1 MVIGL
6 IIASLVIICCIFF
19 NKISDKIGLPMLFV
33 FILLGMIF
41 GSEGIFKIHFD
52 NYNFAEEICSAAL
65 IFIIFYGGFGTKW
78 SEAKKVAAKSLLLSS
93 AGVIVTALVTGLF
106 CHYVVGFDLLE
117 GMLVGAVISSTDAA
131 SVFSVLRSKQLN
143 LKHRTASV
151 LELESGSNDP
161 WAYMLTVIILSL
173 MRGDVTASGFTYML
187 FSQVAYGLAF
197 GVVIATASLFIL
209 KRMSFE
215 TAGFDTIFVL
225 AVAILSYALPSL
237 FGGNGYL
244 SAYIVGIVL
253 GNSSISNKVNLVHF
267 FDGITGVSQ
276 ILIFF
281 LLGLLATPSQMLPI
295 IVPAVLILLFLTF
308 IARPL
313 AVVLTMI
320 PFKSPWRQQV
330 LIAFSGLRG
339 ATSIVFAIM
348 AVVDEAYTKSDLFH
362 IVFCIVLISIGV
374 QGTLLPVVA
383 KKLDMI
389 DDNENVMKTFND
401 YSDETEVQFIRLN
414 ISEESSWAGKELW
427 EITLPSGLL
436 AVMIL
441 RNGHRVVPDGKTQI
455 LPDDILVLSAEGFYD
470 DSHLVLRE
478 TKIDD
483 EHKWCNKLLSEIK
496 MPDDGLI
503 VMIKRD
509 GKTVIP
515 NGQIMIEEND
525 VLVINSHSK
534 KKHKVKV

>member
-1 MVIGL
+1 MTLWLVL
-6 IIASLVIICCIFF
+6 ASVVIISCIFF
-19 NKISDKIGLPMLFV
+19 NKLSDKIGLPMLFV
-33 FILLGMIF
+33 FILLGMLF
-41 GSEGIFKIHFD
+41 GSEGIFKIPFD
-52 NYNFAEEICSAAL
+52 NYTFAEEICSAAL

-93 AGVIVTALVTGLF
+93 IGVVVTALATGLF
-106 CHYVVGFDLLE
+106 CHFVLGFELLE
-117 GMLVGAVISSTDAA
+117 SMLIGAVISSTDAA
-131 SVFSVLRSKQLN
+131 SVFSVLRSKKLN
-143 LKHRTASV
+143 LKYRSASV

-173 MRGDVTASGFTYML
+173 MKGDVTASGFVYML
-187 FSQVAYGLAF
+187 FSQVVYGVAF
-197 GVVIATASLFIL
+197 GVIIALVSLFIL

-225 AVAILSYALPSL
+225 AIAILSYALPSML
-237 FGGNGYL
+237 GGNGYL
-244 SAYIVGIVL
+244 SAYIVGIIL
-253 GNSSISNKVNLVHF
+253 GNANIPNKANLVHF
-267 FDGITGVSQ
+267 FDGITGASQ

-295 IVPAVLILLFLTF
+295 IIPAVAILLFLTF

-313 AVVLTMI
+313 AVLLTMI
-320 PFKSPWRQQV
+320 PFKSKWRQQV

-348 AVVDEAYTKSDLFH
+348 AVVDDAYTKNDLFH
-362 IVFCIVLISIGV
+362 IVFLIVLISIGV

-389 DDNENVMKTFND
+389 DDKENVMKTFND
-401 YSDETEVQFIRLN
+401 YSDETEVQFIRLTIN
-414 ISEESSWAGKELW
+414 EESGWAGKEIR

-436 AVMIL
+436 VVMII
-441 RNGHRVVPDGKTQI
+441 RDGHRIIPDGKTQI
-455 LPDDILVLSAEGFYD
+455 LSDDELVLSAEGFYD
-470 DSHLVLRE
+470 DKNFILRE
-478 TKIDD
+478 FKITDD
-483 EHKWCNKLLSEIK
+483 HKWCGKPIAEIS

-515 NGQIMIEEND
+515 NGQIEIEEND
-525 VLVINSHSK
+525 TLVVTSHIKQIRAVK
-534 KKHKVKV
+534 K

>member
-6 IIASLVIICCIFF
+6 IIASIVIICCIFF

-33 FILLGMIF
+33 FILLGMLF
-41 GSEGIFKIHFD
+41 GSEGIFKIPFD
-52 NYNFAEEICSAAL
+52 NYNFAEDICSAAL

-93 AGVIVTALVTGLF
+93 VGVIVTALVTGLF

-131 SVFSVLRSKQLN
+131 SVFSVLRSKKLN

-173 MRGDVTASGFTYML
+173 MRGDVTAAGFSYML
-187 FSQVAYGLAF
+187 FSQLVYGLAF
-197 GVVIATASLFIL
+197 GVVIAVASLFIL

-225 AVAILSYALPSL
+225 AVAILSYALPTL

-295 IVPAVLILLFLTF
+295 IVPAALILLFLTF

-330 LIAFSGLRG
+330 LIVFSGLRG

-383 KKLDMI
+383 KRLDMI

-401 YSDETEVQFIRLN
+401 YSDETEVQFIRLS
-414 ISEESSWAGKELW
+414 IDEDSSWAGKELW

-436 AVMIL
+436 VVMIL
-441 RNGHRVVPDGKTQI
+441 RNGHRVVPDGKTRI
-455 LPDDILVLSAEGFYD
+455 LPEDILVLSAEGFYD
-470 DSHLVLRE
+470 DSHFILRE
-478 TKIDD
+478 LKIDN
-483 EHKWCNKLLSEIK
+483 EHKWCGKLLSEIT
-496 MPDDGLI
+496 MPGDGLI

-525 VLVINSHSK
+525 VLVINSHRK
-534 KKHKVKV
+534 KNKVKA